1 MISKKF
7 SEIVRDPVWIKV
19 FLFSLT
25 LFFLRLSDSIISFW
39 APNQIQSSLGSA
51 TIMGAIISLQ
61 SVVGLA
67 ADIVF
72 PRMLQTVTSRRLVF
86 WAIIASATTSFFLT
100 ASAFKPFIAIF
111 IITMALWGIYY
122 ELLNFANMQF
132 MGSVVPFHMRA
143 PAWGFTGIFVS
154 LAYFLGPFIA
164 AQLLIN
170 GILITQGTIIIF
182 LLVAFAIL
190 TFTKH
195 VHDVPPE
202 MDFKDVNPL
211 EEMRHFLILIEHTW
225 QALLIGLVLGFI
237 DATYWTTGAVWTEK
251 LAKINPW
258 GVWFLPFYL
267 LPFICLGIP
276 LSFWKIYQG
285 KKKMAEKFLVIA
297 GVILAAIG
305 ISPSIPWQLA
315 MVCLSSSAL
324 AVCYPMLEGV
334 YSDLIS
340 RMGRERKDMI
350 GLTSSITNV
359 SYIVW
364 PVVAGVIA
372 TSFGER
378 ITFAFVG
385 GAAALIAVFLL
396 FVTPKKL
403 RLPQEE
409 IQTWE
414 H

>member
-1 MISKKF
+1 
-7 SEIVRDPVWIKV
+7 
-19 FLFSLT
+19 
-25 LFFLRLSDSIISFW
+25 
-39 APNQIQSSLGSA
+39 
-51 TIMGAIISLQ
+51 MGAIISLQ

-164 AQLLIN
+164 AQLLMN

-182 LLVAFAIL
+182 LLVAFAVL
-190 TFTKH
+190 TFTRH
-195 VHDVPPE
+195 VHDVPAQ

-237 DATYWTTGAVWTEK
+237 DATYWTTGAVWTEE
-251 LAKINPW
+251 LAKTNAW
-258 GVWFLPFYL
+258 GVWFLPLYL

-305 ISPSIPWQLA
+305 ISPSVPWQLA
-315 MVCLSSSAL
+315 VVCLSSAAL

-350 GLTSSITNV
+350 GLTSSVTNV

-364 PVVAGVIA
+364 PVVAGLIA
-372 TSFGER
+372 TNFGER
-378 ITFAFVG
+378 MTFAFVG

-409 IQTWE
+409 IHTWE